1 VCATGLS
8 VTAAH
13 AQSDT
18 IFPHPDTPPFYLGGQ
33 VNVISQHHGDFTSPY
48 QAGNSLRPETERA
61 TSLLTTFYGGLSFG
75 GGWEAVVH
83 IESAGGKGISDALGL
98 AGFTNLDVVRNPALG
113 ATPYLARLLVRKTF
127 RLGDGTIEQPRT
139 PLALAT
145 VVPSRRID
153 VRAGK
158 LGIADFFDLNAV
170 GSDSHLQFTNWT
182 VDNNGGY
189 DYAADTRGYTY
200 GVVIEYASPGY
211 SIRGAEALMPKV
223 ANGIEL
229 DWHLTRA
236 RGENVELEWRPSFL
250 TLRLLGYVNHANM
263 GSYQEAIDA
272 FHRGEDAKPTIERHR
287 QQGRVK
293 YGTGLN
299 AERSFEQGVRLFAR
313 AGWNEGRNESFAYTE
328 ANDSAALGGDVSG
341 AVWRRH
347 DDRAGVAIVTNG
359 LSSEHREYLR
369 LGGLGFLL
377 GDGTLRY
384 GRENIVESYYTAR
397 LWRGVSASGG
407 LQYIRH
413 PGYNQDRGP
422 VLVDMVRV
430 HLDF

>member
-1 VCATGLS
+1 MCAFGLS
-8 VTAAH
+8 VAAAR

-18 IFPHPDTPPFYLGGQ
+18 IFPHPADAPFYVGGQ
-33 VNVISQHHGDFTSPY
+33 VNIITQHHADFTSPY
-48 QAGNSLRPETERA
+48 QGENSLRPEAEHA
-61 TSLLTTFYGGLSFG
+61 TSVLSTFYAGLSIG
-75 GGWEAVVH
+75 NGWEAIVH
-83 IESAGGKGISDALGL
+83 IESAGGSGLSEALGL
-98 AGFTNLDVVRNPALG
+98 AGFTNLDVVRNPTLG
-113 ATPYLARLLVRKTF
+113 AAPYLARLMVRKTY
-127 RLGDGTIEQPRT
+127 RLGDGTTEQART
-139 PLALAT
+139 PLSLAT
-145 VVPSRRID
+145 AVPSRRID

-200 GVVIEYASPGY
+200 GVVIEYDSPRY

-223 ANGIEL
+223 ANGTDL
-229 DWHLTRA
+229 DWNLARA
-236 RGENVELEWRPSFL
+236 RGENVEIEWRPPAL

-272 FHRGEDAKPTIERHR
+272 FRRGEDARPNIQMHR

-293 YGTGLN
+293 YGVGLN
-299 AERSFEQGVRLFAR
+299 AERSFEEGVRLFGR

-328 ANDSAALGGDVSG
+328 ANDSVELGGDVSG
-341 AVWRRH
+341 ALWRRRG
-347 DDRAGVAIVTNG
+347 DRVGVAIVTNG
-359 LSSEHREYLR
+359 LSPEHRDYLR

-384 GRENIVESYYTAR
+384 GRENIVESYYTVR
-397 LWRGVSASGG
+397 LWRGVSAAGG

-422 VLVDMVRV
+422 VVVEMVRL
-430 HLDF
+430 HLDL